1 MVDLNDIADG
11 IPSMGGRK
19 LGSLLRRL
27 ACDALSGTSIVEVGC
42 WLGAG
47 TAQLAL
53 GIKDR
58 ERPGEVSLHCFDRWR
73 AQRSEVETA
82 AQKAGLRFTVSENT
96 LPHVRRTLEPFEVP
110 IQFHQGDIL
119 HARWDGG
126 PISVYVD
133 DASKGLPYLCHSLS
147 TFGPSWIP
155 GETVILWMDFH
166 YWRKT
171 GAVEHYYQQRFVE
184 AFGDC
189 FVPIDVE
196 GSAAK
201 TSLAMFR
208 YKAPLGTEAWTWL
221 LKQSAEALVA
231 ARNESSFVRMRKEIE
246 GALSR
251 IQKIPKSGSWRI
263 AAGRCADVLR
273 LIFAKLRS
281 SKG

>member
-1 MVDLNDIADG
+1 
-11 IPSMGGRK
+11 
-19 LGSLLRRL
+19 
-27 ACDALSGTSIVEVGC
+27 
-42 WLGAG
+42 
-47 TAQLAL
+47 
-53 GIKDR
+53 
-58 ERPGEVSLHCFDRWR
+58 
-73 AQRSEVETA
+73 
-82 AQKAGLRFTVSENT
+82 
-96 LPHVRRTLEPFEVP
+96 
-110 IQFHQGDIL
+110 
-119 HARWDGG
+119 
-126 PISVYVD
+126 
-133 DASKGLPYLCHSLS
+133 
-147 TFGPSWIP
+147 
-155 GETVILWMDFH
+155 MDFH

-201 TSLAMFR
+201 TFAMFR

-231 ARNESSFVRMRKEIE
+231 ARNEGSFVRMRKEIE

-263 AAGRCADVLR
+263 AAGRCADVPAR
-273 LIFAKLRS
+273 IFAKLRS